1 MNPEFKQWL
10 EQIEKYVYYTN
21 DRTYNRLWIWDDIPS
36 SFFKNI
42 PNSFFNNTFFNN
54 KTSNK

>member
-21 DRTYNRLWIWDDIPS
+21 DRTYNHLWIWDDIPS
-36 SFFKNI
+36 SFFKNM
-42 PNSFFNNTFFNN
+42 PNSFFNN
-54 KTSNK
+54 KTSDK